1 MGAIRLRRSG
11 LLALVS
17 GAAFAVI
24 TVLYRSGAT
33 KAIDHELHLWI
44 LDVRADW
51 LDSLASID
59 DVVFRSTATFAA
71 AAVLAL
77 VLWRFGPRWSWCA
90 PLAIVVAVFAEAIVK
105 NGFSQILHLRTLI
118 EGVQVIFGGH
128 FHSPASFP
136 SGHVIRALFLA
147 VIALVYLPRVVSV
160 PFTLFALTTLVAR
173 LYTEQH
179 RISDVLGGAFLGIFV
194 ACAAVRAVAT
204 VTAIEADLRKTW
216 RPANGWFARKAG
228 AFRN

>member
-1 MGAIRLRRSG
+1 MRRSG
-11 LLALVS
+11 VLALVS

-33 KAIDHELHLWI
+33 TGIDHELHLWI
-44 LDVRADW
+44 LDYRASW
-51 LDSLASID
+51 LDSLATFD
-59 DVVFRSTATFAA
+59 DVVFRSTATFVA
-71 AAVLAL
+71 AAVLAV
-77 VLWRFGPRWSWCA
+77 VLWRFGPRWSWGA

-147 VIALVYLPRVVSV
+147 VIALAYLPRIVSV

-179 RISDVLGGAFLGIFV
+179 RISDVLGGATLGIAV
-194 ACAAVRAVAT
+194 GCAAVWAVAT
-204 VTAIEADLRKTW
+204 LTAIEADLRKKW
-216 RPANGWFARKAG
+216 RPADGWLVRKAG
-228 AFRN
+228 AYRN